1 MIFNQWPFY
10 NFFPGGAIFS
20 PPKPKLPPPAPPLP
34 TPEQEIG
41 KGAKKNDLERLK
53 NSKRKGRAASIL
65 TGSGGDLG
73 GAAQAAATP
82 KTLG

>member
-20 PPKPKLPPPAPPLP
+20 PPTPPLP